1 MTRLT
6 GEHLWVIGPGR
17 LGRALAALL
26 AEAGARVVLLGR
38 DESLPAALPAGVL
51 LTVPD
56 HAIRGVAQQ
65 LASHPFPRS
74 TSVLHMSGAVELET
88 LNPLADRGCSIG
100 GLHPLV
106 AVPNPIDG
114 VRLLRNAWWG
124 VEGEGPAL
132 ALASRIVASADG
144 RTLRIPPGGRALYHA
159 AAVLASNYLI
169 ALLSVAEGVMA
180 RGGIPAEQ
188 GRDALAN
195 LASSALTAVRDT
207 GPVDAL
213 TGPVV
218 RGDVETVRAHLA
230 RLSAAERDVYCALG
244 REALG
249 LARQRGLD
257 EGAAAALQTLL
268 GGSA

>member
-6 GEHLWVIGPGR
+6 AEHLWVIGPGR

-26 AEAGARVVLLGR
+26 TEAGTRVVLLGR
-38 DESLPAALPAGVL
+38 DESLPASPPVGVL
-51 LTVPD
+51 LTVPER
-56 HAIRGVAQQ
+56 AIRSVAQQ
-65 LASHPFPRS
+65 LAHYPFARGIP
-74 TSVLHMSGAVELET
+74 VLHTSGAVDLEA
-88 LNPLADRGCSIG
+88 LSPIAERGCSIG

-114 VRLLRNAWWG
+114 VRLLRGAWWG
-124 VEGEGPAL
+124 IEGEGAAL
-132 ALASRIVASADG
+132 ALASRIVASVEG

-159 AAVLASNYLI
+159 GAVLASNYLV
-169 ALLSVAEGVMA
+169 ALLSVAERILV
-180 RGGIPAEQ
+180 RGGIPVEQ

-195 LASSALTAVRDT
+195 LASGALTAVRDT
-207 GPVDAL
+207 GPLDAL

-230 RLSAAERDVYCALG
+230 QLSDGERDVYCALG

-257 EGAAAALQTLL
+257 EGAAVALQTML

>member
-1 MTRLT
+1 MTRLA
-6 GEHLWVIGPGR
+6 GKNLWVIGPGR
-17 LGRALAALL
+17 LGRSFAALL
-26 AEAGARVVLLGR
+26 DGAGAQVVLLGR
-38 DESLPAALPAGVL
+38 KSFLPASPPAGVL

-56 HAIRGVAQQ
+56 HAIREVAQK
-65 LASHPFPRS
+65 LTHFPFPRG
-74 TSVLHMSGAVELET
+74 TPVLHTSGAVEVDALT
-88 LNPLADRGCSIG
+88 LLADRGCSTG

-106 AVPNPIDG
+106 AVPNPVDG

-124 VEGEGPAL
+124 VEGEGPAF
-132 ALASRIVASADG
+132 ALASRVVASADG

-159 AAVLASNYLI
+159 AAVLASNYLL
-169 ALLSVAEGVMA
+169 ALLSVAEGVMV

-188 GRDALAN
+188 GREALAN
-195 LASSALTAVRDT
+195 LAAGALTAVRDT
-207 GPVDAL
+207 GPLDAL

-218 RGDVETVRAHLA
+218 RGDLETVRAHLA
-230 RLSAAERDVYCALG
+230 RLSDGERDVYCALG
-244 REALG
+244 REAVG